1 MKREAKEKYA
11 EISEAIEQAEKAELD
26 RILDDI
32 ASGSKKRLI
41 RIRNNESDIEMI
53 YLRCRRI
60 AIVLEYF
67 RFRTPKQNAVL
78 KKDCDDVIKMI
89 AFNEYRLN
97 TDKANVFE
105 AADCVLALSDG
116 GISKKDV
123 VGVFSKQHP
132 NDGTIYGENNEDT
145 PELLLNIASY
155 LLKRGEEELALRA
168 MRYLVECSRRRAGEG
183 SPQHRE
189 IVASIALKLD
199 TKYPQFRYDICA
211 AENEKFVP
219 EPNYEYTE
227 EDSDFY
233 WALGLA
239 AVSLEKN
246 EEAYEAFDKS
256 YGICQKLLG
265 EDNWFTQL
273 VCRERA
279 VLAIMLGKNIKENVD
294 KLRIFL
300 EKLQNGKFSEIM
312 DGKLALIYEAKT
324 LYVILRFAVEGDEC
338 RECKPYLD
346 RYGELCDV
354 FGKDSGEVCINRR
367 FYFNALGLY
376 WMTVGE
382 LFKAEQWFK
391 TALEE
396 DNCESG
402 TENEPSDAVI
412 KLNLCT
418 VAMRLNDMER
428 LCALLSE
435 LEEMKEEDDSEFT
448 DRCRYIM
455 QFDICAL
462 YDLGYSELDEE
473 TAEQFK
479 EDIDVLK
486 KDIIKNEVS
495 DKRRAAEAAV
505 SVYMTA
511 KLLITSDFATE
522 AEREEYMR
530 LIEHVTEIYAPTLEP
545 SRVAAINVMTAA
557 IMCLR
562 HDYRAASGYITA
574 AEEFADST
582 EVMPVV
588 LADLYTNKAVIMFAL
603 NEEQRAAE
611 SAEKALECIEK
622 QRCEYVKY
630 CNDKRLIGILTSAQS
645 AFLVTYGVLREVIK
659 DDWELYEF
667 VIRNKALAS
676 LTGKERNR
684 VIQSGRMDTALAK
697 KIRAAQDRLAEIEA
711 RGVFVDSSAD
721 YEAEREKLREM
732 EAEFAEEF
740 PEDTVFTDITAEAVK
755 RKIPCNSVVV
765 EYSLYFEAEKA
776 DSPNEETKAAFD
788 VFVIQKTET
797 DCSIR
802 RVVIPNASDI
812 VERTGKFN
820 MILQK
825 EAQHEAD
832 SDDLDEKERL
842 RASLYHDLLEPVEGF
857 MAGFETV
864 WLAPDNVAVNLP
876 FDVLGRS
883 KRDIPG
889 DRHNFVI
896 IECSRDFL
904 FGSDGAANGS
914 GSLIIGNPKYLLN
927 EKTISP
933 KAKQDS
939 DKDKKHES
947 GGNERMVSYADL
959 RNQDICPLPFSEIEA
974 NMVSL
979 YCGESCFVGAEASKN
994 HLLNCGTK
1002 RNIHIATHGFFDLE
1016 EETNSLY
1023 SSCLL
1028 FAGAGNWLKNGNA
1041 TEKYGN
1047 GIVTADEISRMDCRN
1062 VELVVLSACFGG
1074 MNDAVLAKGFCG
1086 MVGGF
1091 AAAGVKYVI
1100 SCLWTADDFASAV
1113 LMAEFYRQYKGR
1125 KLSPPAALRAAKKY
1139 LRRVTIQELAE
1150 KNWFDIALK
1159 NGELSSEAREAVLVL
1174 SNMPPKFAPFNNEIY
1189 WAGFTCFRCN

>member
-11 EISEAIEQAEKAELD
+11 EISEAIEQAEKAEFE
-26 RILDDI
+26 RILADI

-41 RIRNNESDIEMI
+41 RMPNNDFDIEVI

-78 KKDCDDVIKMI
+78 KKDCDDVIERI
-89 AFNEYRLN
+89 AFNEFRRN
-97 TDKANVFE
+97 TDKANVSD

-116 GISKKDV
+116 GISEKDV

-132 NDGTIYGENNEDT
+132 NGGIICGENNEDT
-145 PELLLNIASY
+145 PDLLLNIAEY
-155 LLKRGEEELALRA
+155 LLRRGEEEPALRM
-168 MRYLVECSRRRAGEG
+168 MRYLVECSRRRAEEG

-211 AENEKFVP
+211 AENKKFVP

-233 WALGLA
+233 LALGLA
-239 AVSLEKN
+239 AGSLEKN

-256 YGICQKLLG
+256 YGIRQKLLG
-265 EDNWFTQL
+265 EDNEFTQL

-279 VLAIMLGKNIKENVD
+279 VMAIMLGKNIKENVN

-312 DGKLALIYEAKT
+312 DGKLALSYEAKT
-324 LYVILRFAVEGDEC
+324 LYVILRFAVEGDKC

-354 FGKDSGEVCINRR
+354 FGKDSEEICINRR

-396 DNCESG
+396 NESG
-402 TENEPSDAVI
+402 TENDVSDVVI

-418 VAMRLNDMER
+418 VAIRQNDPER
-428 LCALLSE
+428 LWTILSE
-435 LEEMKEEDDSEFT
+435 LEEMKEKDDSKFF
-448 DRCRYIM
+448 DRCRYTM
-455 QFDICAL
+455 LLDLCVLYGTDYLAFD
-462 YDLGYSELDEE
+462 DE
-473 TAEQFK
+473 AAQQLK
-479 EDIDVLK
+479 NDIDALNE
-486 KDIIKNEVS
+486 DIIKNGVS
-495 DKRRAAEAAV
+495 NKRQAAEAAV
-505 SVYMTA
+505 SVYVA
-511 KLLITSDFATE
+511 AIQLLASDFATE
-522 AEREEYMR
+522 AERKEYMR
-530 LIEHVTEIYAPTLEP
+530 LMEHVTEIYAPTLEP
-545 SRVAAINVMTAA
+545 SRAAAINTTAA
-557 IMCLR
+557 AIARSR
-562 HDYRAASGYITA
+562 HDYRAALEYITV
-574 AEEFADST
+574 AEEFADRT
-582 EVMPVV
+582 EVMPIA
-588 LADLYTNKAVIMFAL
+588 LTDLYANKAVILFAL
-603 NEEQRAAE
+603 NDEQRTAE

-630 CNDKRLIGILTSAQS
+630 CNDKRLIGIMTFAQR

-659 DDWELYEF
+659 DDWALYEF

-684 VIQSGRMDTALAK
+684 VIQSGRMDTFLAK

-740 PEDTVFTDITAEAVK
+740 PEDTIFTDITAEAVK

-812 VERTGKFN
+812 VERTVEFN

-864 WLAPDNVAVNLP
+864 WLAPDTAAVNLP

-927 EKTISP
+927 EKKALP
-933 KAKQDS
+933 KAEQDR
-939 DKDKKHES
+939 DKKHES

-959 RNQDICPLPFSEIEA
+959 KNQDICPLPFSEIEA

-1041 TEKYGN
+1041 AEKYGN

-1074 MNDAVLAKGFCG
+1074 MNDALLAKGFCG

-1139 LRRVTIQELAE
+1139 LRRVTIHELAE
-1150 KNWFDIALK
+1150 KNWFDVALK
-1159 NGELSSEAREAVLVL
+1159 NGELSAEAREAVSEL

>member
-11 EISEAIEQAEKAELD
+11 EISEAIEQAEKAEFD
-26 RILDDI
+26 RILDNI

-41 RIRNNESDIEMI
+41 RMPNNEFDIEMI

-60 AIVLEYF
+60 AVVLEYF
-67 RFRTPKQNAVL
+67 RFRTPKQNAAL
-78 KKDCDDVIKMI
+78 KKDCDDVIERI
-89 AFNEYRLN
+89 AFNEFRRS
-97 TDKANVFE
+97 TDKANVSD

-116 GISKKDV
+116 GISGKDV

-132 NDGTIYGENNEDT
+132 NDRTVYGENNEDT
-145 PELLLNIASY
+145 PDLLLNIASY
-155 LLKRGEEELALRA
+155 LLKRGEEEPALRL
-168 MRYLVECSRRRAGEG
+168 MRYMVECSRRRAGEG

-189 IVASIALKLD
+189 IVTSIALKLD
-199 TKYPQFRYDICA
+199 TKYLQFRYDICA
-211 AENEKFVP
+211 AENKKFVP
-219 EPNYEYTE
+219 EPGYEYTE

-233 WALGLA
+233 WVLGQA
-239 AVSLEKN
+239 AGSLGKN
-246 EEAYEAFDKS
+246 EEAYEACDKS
-256 YGICQKLLG
+256 YGIRQKLLG
-265 EDNWFTQL
+265 EDNGFTQL
-273 VCRERA
+273 ACRDRA
-279 VLAIMLGKNIKENVD
+279 VMAIALGKNIKENVD
-294 KLRIFL
+294 KLCIFL
-300 EKLQNGKFSEIM
+300 EKLQNGEFSEIM
-312 DGKLALIYEAKT
+312 DEKLALTMEAKT
-324 LYVILRFAVEGDEC
+324 LYIILSVAVEGDRC

-346 RYGELCDV
+346 RYGELCDE
-354 FGKDSGEVCINRR
+354 FGKDSGEICINRR

-376 WMTVGE
+376 WMAVGE

-396 DNCESG
+396 NESG
-402 TENEPSDAVI
+402 TENDVSDVVI

-418 VAMRLNDMER
+418 VAIRQNDPER
-428 LCALLSE
+428 LWTILSE
-435 LEEMKEEDDSEFT
+435 LEEMKEEDDSKFF
-448 DRCRYIM
+448 DRCRYTM
-455 QFDICAL
+455 LLDLCVLYETDYLAFD
-462 YDLGYSELDEE
+462 DE
-473 TAEQFK
+473 AAQQLK
-479 EDIDVLK
+479 NDIDALNE
-486 KDIIKNEVS
+486 DIIKNGVS
-495 DKRRAAEAAV
+495 NKRQAAEAAV
-505 SVYMTA
+505 SVYVAA
-511 KLLITSDFATE
+511 KLLIASDFATE

-530 LIEHVTEIYAPTLEP
+530 LMEHVTKIYAPTLEP
-545 SRVAAINVMTAA
+545 SRAAAINTAA
-557 IMCLR
+557 AAIARSR
-562 HDYRAASGYITA
+562 HDYRAALEYITV
-574 AEEFADST
+574 AEEFADRT

-588 LADLYTNKAVIMFAL
+588 LADLYANKAVILFAL
-603 NEEQRAAE
+603 NEEQRATE
-611 SAEKALECIEK
+611 SAEKALKCIEK

-630 CNDKRLIGILTSAQS
+630 CNDRSQIGMLASAQS

-659 DDWELYEF
+659 DDWALYEF

-684 VIQSGRMDTALAK
+684 VIQSGRMDTSLAK

-802 RVVIPNASDI
+802 RVVIPNAMD
-812 VERTGKFN
+812 VGERTVEFN

-832 SDDLDEKERL
+832 SDDLDEKERV

-864 WLAPDNVAVNLP
+864 WLAPDIEAVNLP

-889 DRHNFVI
+889 ERHNFVT

-904 FGSDGAANGS
+904 FGVDGAANGS

-927 EKTISP
+927 EKTALP
-933 KAKQDS
+933 KAEQDR
-939 DKDKKHES
+939 DKKHES

-1074 MNDAVLAKGFCG
+1074 MNGALLAKGFCG

-1113 LMAEFYRQYKGR
+1113 LMAEFYRQYKSC

-1139 LRRVTIQELAE
+1139 LRRVTIHELAE
-1150 KNWFDIALK
+1150 KKWFDIALK
-1159 NGELSSEAREAVLVL
+1159 NGELSAEAREAVSEL
-1174 SNMPPKFAPFNNEIY
+1174 SSMPSKFAPFNNEIY